1 MIAEEIN
8 PIAEQEF
15 ENNSSWFRWSSKGA
29 CVAANNAGAPTTTP
43 NRHERGELM
52 KPRIALPPQREP
64 VALPFHPDTFL
75 VDIACLLRTR
85 RLRLRWNVQR
95 RALEVI
101 PVD

>member
-1 MIAEEIN
+1 
-8 PIAEQEF
+8 
-15 ENNSSWFRWSSKGA
+15 
-29 CVAANNAGAPTTTP
+29 
-43 NRHERGELM
+43 M
-52 KPRIALPPQREP
+52 KPRIAPPPQREP

-75 VDIACLLRTR
+75 VAIACLLRTR